1 MKILNKILIIGMILV
16 GFSSFLVIS
25 SPIIVNAAGSC
36 EQDATFLGIPT
47 WYRGLIDSD
56 CEIKKI
62 SEKDTDGISLSTFI
76 WTIVLNLA
84 DGLFRIAGVIATG
97 FIVWAGFQYM
107 ISQGNSSK
115 VAASKTTLV
124 NAIIGLV
131 IASLS
136 VALTNFVVNLI
147 AS

>member
-62 SEKDTDGISLSTFI
+62 SEKVTDGISLSTFI

-97 FIVWAGFQYM
+97 FIVRAGFQYM